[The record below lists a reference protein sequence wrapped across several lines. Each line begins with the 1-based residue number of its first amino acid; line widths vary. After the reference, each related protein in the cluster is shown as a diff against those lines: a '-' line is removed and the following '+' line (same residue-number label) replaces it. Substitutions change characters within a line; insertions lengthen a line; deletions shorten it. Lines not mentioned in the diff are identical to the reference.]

1 VTVEDLYGKYVPAGF
16 KEFKIEGRKLSP
28 YEVIE
33 FYIYYLVKPEFR
45 DKVRV
50 DLMFAITKN

>member
-1 VTVEDLYGKYVPAGF
+1 VPAGF
-16 KEFKIEGRKLSP
+16 REFKIEGRKLNQ

-33 FYIYYLVKPEFR
+33 YYIYYLVKPEYR

-50 DLMFAITKN
+50 DLIFEITR